1 MEPPTYQRPGY
12 DTDLSD
18 AEWELLKPLIYLPEA
33 KRGRGARRDP
43 NSTRACLD
51 AIRYVLKTGCQW
63 SLLPK
68 EFAPKSTVHDALST
82 WTRQGLWERLN
93 AALRPKARRKRHAL
107 TDTNGLL
114 LGVVVTPASV
124 QDRDGAKLLL
134 CMFCHSFMGLLMIFA
149 DGVYAGKLE
158 QFVQRMGQLFG
169 HGASFGL
176 GIIKKL
182 ADQQGFI
189 VLPRRWVIERS
200 FGWLVKQRR
209 LTRDHEKNPRHH
221 EAFVYLAFIGVM
233 TRRLTTSAVPSRR
246 NQAKAHAARLAAQTP
261 NPHTLVN
268 MVIHRIDS

>member
-1 MEPPTYQRPGY
+1 MSCGY
-12 DTDLSD
+12 D
-18 AEWELLKPLIYLPEA
+18 AGKKI
-33 KRGRGARRDP
+33 KG
-43 NSTRACLD
+43 
-51 AIRYVLKTGCQW
+51 
-63 SLLPK
+63 
-68 EFAPKSTVHDALST
+68 
-82 WTRQGLWERLN
+82 
-93 AALRPKARRKRHAL
+93 RKRHAL

-134 CMFCHSFMGLLMIFA
+134 CMFCHRFMGLLMIFA
-149 DGVYAGKLE
+149 DGGYAGKLE
-158 QFVQRMGQLFG
+158 GFVQRMGRLFG

-182 ADQQGFI
+182 ADQKGFI

-233 TRRLTTSAVPSRR
+233 ARRLTTSAAPPQRAA
-246 NQAKAHAARLAAQTP
+246 AKPKPTLLDWLRQRQTP
-261 NPHTLVN
+261 AL
-268 MVIHRIDS
+268 S

>member
-1 MEPPTYQRPGY
+1 
-12 DTDLSD
+12 LSCGDD
-18 AEWELLKPLIYLPEA
+18 AGKKI
-33 KRGRGARRDP
+33 KG
-43 NSTRACLD
+43 
-51 AIRYVLKTGCQW
+51 
-63 SLLPK
+63 
-68 EFAPKSTVHDALST
+68 
-82 WTRQGLWERLN
+82 
-93 AALRPKARRKRHAL
+93 RKRHAL

-200 FGWLVKQRR
+200 FGWLVKQRC

-233 TRRLTTSAVPSRR
+233 ARRLTTSAVPPR
-246 NQAKAHAARLAAQTP
+246 HAETKSKLTLLDWLRKTP
-261 NPHTLVN
+261 NPCALVN
-268 MVIHRIDS
+268 MVIHRIVS